1 MKKKIDEMSKEE
13 QYREYLKAHSNSDA
27 LNAERKYLRDQEKRR
42 VERSRYELNNKRRK
56 KYRKN
61 NPENNRIEN
70 NRAEKNSNFGFKRKI
85 RRFFLIILVILI
97 SLAGIFFS
105 LTKNFDRKDIGNR
118 DYGINKV
125 SERELK
131 NYRNILIL
139 GSDARRTEGY
149 DGSRTDAI
157 VILSINKKNGDMKL
171 ISLMRDSYLSMRD
184 YGDEGYVLSKAT
196 HAHAYGGAMNTV
208 SMINRN
214 LDLNI
219 REYMLFNWQA
229 VSDMVDALGGVD
241 IEVTENEIEDINHY
255 GRETAA
261 NVGSEFTEI
270 TSAGKQTLTGVQAAT
285 YCRIRKNSGG
295 DVSRGDR
302 YKKVIQAVIA
312 KGIKNPIALNKA
324 SKEVFPNVRTN
335 MSNGRMATLGIM
347 LGRSKS
353 KGSIS
358 WPNDYYGGLLSDG
371 LWYAVPTTLES
382 NVEWLYD
389 KAFGISD
396 HVPSKICREISQEIS
411 SSYSQ

>member
-1 MKKKIDEMSKEE
+1 MKMKKKIDEMSKEE

-125 SERELK
+125 AERELK

-139 GSDARRTEGY
+139 GSDARKSEGY

-171 ISLMRDSYLSMRD
+171 ISLMRDSYLSMRG
-184 YGDEGYVLSKAT
+184 YEGEGYVLSKAT
-196 HAHAYGGAMNTV
+196 HAHAYGGCYEHGFHDK
-208 SMINRN
+208 S
-214 LDLNI
+214 
-219 REYMLFNWQA
+219 EYGFK
-229 VSDMVDALGGVD
+229 
-241 IEVTENEIEDINHY
+241 Y
-255 GRETAA
+255 
-261 NVGSEFTEI
+261 
-270 TSAGKQTLTGVQAAT
+270 
-285 YCRIRKNSGG
+285 
-295 DVSRGDR
+295 
-302 YKKVIQAVIA
+302 
-312 KGIKNPIALNKA
+312 KGIYAFQLA
-324 SKEVFPNVRTN
+324 S
-335 MSNGRMATLGIM
+335 G
-347 LGRSKS
+347 
-353 KGSIS
+353 
-358 WPNDYYGGLLSDG
+358 
-371 LWYAVPTTLES
+371 
-382 NVEWLYD
+382 
-389 KAFGISD
+389 
-396 HVPSKICREISQEIS
+396 
-411 SSYSQ
+411 